1 MSWIGGASLANGVW
15 EIVRKRISKS
25 KRQEVA
31 EELFELFESHDCE
44 IDETLLHESAYP
56 EENDEDNSLYLDSY
70 SDEFP
75 DEEDTD
81 D

>member
-15 EIVRKRISKS
+15 EIVRKHISKS

-44 IDETLLHESAYP
+44 IDETLIHETAYP
-56 EENDEDNSLYLDSY
+56 ENDDDSETYLETFHE
-70 SDEFP
+70 DEFDIE
-75 DEEDTD
+75 DE
-81 D
+81 